1 MRKVLLTGFEAF
13 GTTPVNPAEQVARRL
28 DGETVDGAA
37 IVSRVIPNTF
47 LYNQNFTR
55 MADDNGGHLF

>member
-28 DGETVDGAA
+28 DGAAVNGALFPTPSSPA
-37 IVSRVIPNTF
+37 SRSSRRPSPSFSPTSSS
-47 LYNQNFTR
+47 
-55 MADDNGGHLF
+55 